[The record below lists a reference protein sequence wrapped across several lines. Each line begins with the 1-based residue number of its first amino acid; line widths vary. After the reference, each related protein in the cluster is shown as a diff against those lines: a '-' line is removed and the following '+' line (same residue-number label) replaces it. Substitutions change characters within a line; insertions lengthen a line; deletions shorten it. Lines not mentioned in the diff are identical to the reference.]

1 MSEPEAPAPRRTGR
15 TVVTVVVVVAIIAA
29 VLGGAAA
36 YNAFLKASSMDAAY
50 DALLNSEATDD
61 AETTL
66 PLGFPILNSQ
76 RADCDDT
83 EYDENG
89 EVCLVS
95 VLVDGAESA
104 DDIQTE
110 LEAVGYRIEARDTF
124 DSGEFGTGATRSQ
137 YTDDTHTV
145 IVFVHYPEGE
155 PHWVAD
161 YKISSRG

>member
-1 MSEPEAPAPRRTGR
+1 MSDAPESPTPPRSR
-15 TVVTVVVVVAIIAA
+15 TVMLIIGTVLSIAVVIGGGVALNGWLNQTAA
-29 VLGGAAA
+29 
-36 YNAFLKASSMDAAY
+36 DAAY
-50 DALLNSEATDD
+50 DALKNSDASDEAATV
-61 AETTL
+61 L

-76 RADCDDT
+76 RTDCDDT

-104 DDIQTE
+104 DDIQAE

-161 YKISSRG
+161 YTISSRG